1 MNGENVLRV
10 LVITLFIPAIGALA
24 AYSMGNPAAAMV
36 LNGVLP
42 LLVFI
47 ASALVI
53 VTNLPTTIT
62 AGGALYFV
70 IPLAAL
76 LTSLVG
82 FRLRRLPPALFWLTW
97 AVNLV
102 IVAFLFYLSFFFKI
116 F

>member
-10 LVITLFIPAIGALA
+10 LVIILFMPAIGAVA
-24 AYSMGNPAAAMV
+24 AYLMGNPATAMV

-42 LLVFI
+42 LLVFV

-62 AGGALYFV
+62 AAGALYFV
-70 IPLAAL
+70 IPLATL
-76 LTSLVG
+76 LASLAG
-82 FRLRRLPPALFWLTW
+82 FRLRRLPPALFWLPW
-97 AVNLV
+97 AANLA

>member
-1 MNGENVLRV
+1 MNGETILRGLV
-10 LVITLFIPAIGALA
+10 LVLFIPAIGAVA
-24 AYSMGNPAAAMV
+24 AYLMGNPATAIV

-42 LLVFI
+42 LLVFV

-62 AGGALYFV
+62 AAGALYFV
-70 IPLAAL
+70 IPLVTL
-76 LTSLVG
+76 LASLAG
-82 FRLRRLPPALFWLTW
+82 FRLRRLPPALFWLPW
-97 AVNLV
+97 SVNLA